1 MEITHLL
8 ILLTSIVCCL
18 LGVLY
23 FYLTHVFIY
32 WKRRGIP
39 FLEPS
44 FPAGNVMEL
53 ILAKRTMAE
62 VYNEFYRK
70 LSGHKFAGL
79 YQIHRP
85 VLFLMD
91 PDLIK
96 NFLVKDFE
104 HFQDHGFPFDED
116 VDPLGANLFLLNGD
130 KWKNLRSKLS
140 PTFTSGRL
148 KMMFQ
153 TLFECGQELEKYF
166 EEPANVE
173 DILDIKEV
181 LARFTTDV
189 IASCAFGIQCNCL
202 RNPDAEF
209 RRWGRKIFEP
219 SLNQNL
225 RDILYFMVPR
235 LAIALRI
242 PNIPSDISKFFMNV
256 AEESVGYRERN
267 NVTRNDFMQLLIQLK
282 NQGYLETDNQD
293 NENGQSEYQLKNCLD
308 TLIIWFHT
316 SYYFQ
321 NSFVFFFSFKWVRR
335 RILLR

>member
-1 MEITHLL
+1 MEIMQLLLLL
-8 ILLTSIVCCL
+8 ISIVCCL

-23 FYLTHVFIY
+23 FYLTQVYVH
-32 WKRRGIP
+32 WKKRGVP

-44 FPAGNVMEL
+44 FPAGSALEM
-53 ILAKRTMAE
+53 ILAKRTIAE
-62 VYNEFYRK
+62 VYGDFYQK

-79 YQIHRP
+79 YLIHRP
-85 VLFLMD
+85 VLLIMD

-116 VDPLGANLFLLNGD
+116 IDPLAANLFMLNGD
-130 KWKNLRSKLS
+130 KWKTLRPKLS

-153 TLFECGQELEKYF
+153 TLFECGQELEKYL
-166 EEPANVE
+166 EEPANVA
-173 DILDIKEV
+173 DILDLKEV

-189 IASCAFGIQCNCL
+189 IASCGFGIQCGCL

-209 RRWGRKIFEP
+209 RRWGKKIFEP

-225 RDILYFMVPR
+225 RDILYFMIPR

-242 PNIPSDISKFFMNV
+242 SNVPPDISKFFMNV
-256 AEESVGYRERN
+256 VEETVGYRERN
-267 NVTRNDFMQLLIQLK
+267 NVTRNDFLQLLIQLK
-282 NQGYLETDNQD
+282 NQGYLENDNQD
-293 NENGQSEYQLKNCLD
+293 NGNGQSEYQFYNRLD
-308 TLIIWFHT
+308 TFNHLVSYII
-316 SYYFQ
+316 
-321 NSFVFFFSFKWVRR
+321 SFPKLVGV
-335 RILLR
+335 ILQF